1 MRVTFYQRFSL
12 GISVSIERLFAD
24 VRRFLP
30 DDIEAAVAVSRFAS
44 KGFFPRVYN
53 MIEAA
58 LRQGDINHITG
69 DVHYLALLLRKRKT
83 LLTIHDLV
91 LVHRLK
97 GWRRSLLLF
106 LWYWLPIKRVA
117 MVSVISESTKKD
129 LLEHIK
135 VDPKKVHVVYDCVS
149 DDFKPFFKEFNALK
163 PVILQIGTGLNK
175 NLERVALALSGVSCH
190 LRIIGK
196 LNAEQELV
204 LERSGVEYSAV
215 YNISDEEL
223 LKEYCHCDLVV
234 FASTFEGFGLPI
246 IESQAVG
253 RPVVTSTLWSMP
265 EVAGKA
271 ACLVDP
277 FKIEDIKKGVLR
289 VVSDENYRN
298 SLVASGYINVQRF
311 RPQQIAGQYVQLYN
325 KMVLNKTA

>member
-1 MRVTFYQRFSL
+1 MRVTFYQRL
-12 GISVSIERLFAD
+12 AQGGAVSIERLFAD
-24 VRRFLP
+24 IRRSLP
-30 DDIEAAVAVSRFAS
+30 DNIQATVAVSRFAS
-44 KGFFPRVYN
+44 KGFFPRIYN

-58 LRQGDINHITG
+58 FRQGDINHITG

-97 GWRRSLLLF
+97 GWRRSLLVF

-135 VDPKKVHVVYDCVS
+135 VDPKKVRVVYDCVS
-149 DDFKPFFKEFNALK
+149 DDFKPFFNEFNVVK

-175 NLERVALALSGVSCH
+175 NLERVALALSEISCH
-190 LRIIGK
+190 LRIIGELNIEQK
-196 LNAEQELV
+196 LA

-215 YNISDEEL
+215 CNISDEEL
-223 LKEYCHCDLVV
+223 LKEYCLCDLVV
-234 FASTFEGFGLPI
+234 FVSTFEGFGLPI
-246 IESQAVG
+246 IEAQAVG

-265 EVAGKA
+265 EVAGNA

-277 FKIEDIKKGVLR
+277 FKIEDIKKGLLR
-289 VVSDENYRN
+289 VMSDKNYRN
-298 SLVASGYINVQRF
+298 SLVANGYINVQRF
-311 RPQQIAGQYVQLYN
+311 RPKQIADQYNQLYEEIYAS
-325 KMVLNKTA
+325 K